1 MKQKIAKNRFLLKM
15 RNIHVIYNQVQA
27 LKGIDFDLYHGEI
40 HALIG
45 EHRAGKSSLVKILS
59 GAVKKKEG
67 DIIFDGKKINY
78 FTPET
83 ATKNGIGMVYQNLN
97 IVPNQNAVENI
108 FAGQMMISKYGFLN
122 YTSMQKKSEDLL
134 STLNIQI
141 DLKVPIYKLT
151 MVQQYMIELA
161 RVLIIDPK
169 LIILDEL
176 SNKLT
181 PEEMKNVYRIIYDYK
196 RSGKSII
203 YITHNMDE
211 ILQLADRVTILKDGF
226 RRGTEKVKDL
236 DKFRLFQLTYS
247 FALNQNEL
255 EKEEKKFIL
264 IKKYIENII
273 QHLPLGVIILNID
286 NNVQLI
292 NYAAIEI
299 LRLSHDVII
308 NKSIKELF
316 SKIDSDVLNDL
327 NNKINNK
334 EEKTWEDVY
343 INDEKL
349 LKINIFPLKDE
360 NNIFLGT
367 TILLQDVSMDRYI
380 QNYLIKSEKIA
391 SVAEV
396 AVGVAHEINNPLY
409 IIKNYLELIKDEKM
423 NNKLTNKVNDIE
435 KEVDRIVEIV
445 TSLLSF
451 SRIKE
456 LPENRVDLVCI
467 IEEVLLLLKHNLIHK
482 KIKFDKKIPLG
493 KVEIIGDE
501 NRLKQFFINLINNSI
516 EAVLDEGIIDIQLL
530 LNTEKNAVEIRI
542 IDNGYG
548 IPEDIQYKIFDPFF
562 STKINKKNTGLG
574 LSICQH
580 IAKEHNGEIS
590 FSSIPGK
597 ETCFIAKFPA
607 CMN

>member
-1 MKQKIAKNRFLLKM
+1 M

-27 LKGIDFDLYHGEI
+27 LKGIDFDLYYGEI

-122 YTSMQKKSEDLL
+122 YTSMFKKSMDLL

-141 DLKVPIYKLT
+141 DLKVPLYKLT

-161 RVLIIDPK
+161 RVLIMDPK

-181 PEEMKNVYRIIYDYK
+181 PEEMKNIYRIIYDYK
-196 RSGKSII
+196 RNGKSII

-273 QHLPLGVIILNID
+273 QHLPMGVIILNID

-299 LRLSHDVII
+299 LGLSHDILI

-316 SKIDSDVLNDL
+316 SRIDCDILKDL

-334 EEKTWEDVY
+334 EEKTWEDVC
-343 INDEKL
+343 INEEQL

-360 NNIFLGT
+360 NNKFLGT
-367 TILLQDVSMDRYI
+367 TILLQDISMDRYI
-380 QNYLIKSEKIA
+380 QNYLIKSEKMA

-423 NNKLTNKVNDIE
+423 SLQLKDKVNDIE

-456 LPENRVDLVCI
+456 LPENKVDLISI
-467 IEEVLLLLKHNLIHK
+467 IEEVLLLLKHNLIQK
-482 KIKFDKKIPLG
+482 KIKFDKNIPMN
-493 KVEIIGDE
+493 KVKIIGDE

-516 EAVLDEGIIDIQLL
+516 EAVLDEGLIHIVLL
-530 LNTEKNAVEIRI
+530 LAAEKNAVEVRI

-548 IPEDIQYKIFDPFF
+548 IPEDVKYKIFDPFF

-597 ETCFIAKFPA
+597 ETCFIAKFPI
-607 CMN
+607 CEN

>member
-1 MKQKIAKNRFLLKM
+1 M
-15 RNIHVIYNQVQA
+15 RNIHVTYNNIPA
-27 LKGIDFDLYHGEI
+27 LKGIDFDLYNGEI

-67 DIIFDGKKINY
+67 DIIYDGKKINY

-83 ATKNGIGMVYQNLN
+83 ATINGIGMVYQNLN
-97 IVPNQNAVENI
+97 IIPNQNAVENI

-122 YTSMQKKSEDLL
+122 YSSMQKKSEDLL
-134 STLNIQI
+134 SKLNIQI
-141 DLKVPIYKLT
+141 DLKIPIYKLT

-161 RVLIIDPK
+161 RVLIMYPK

-181 PEEMKNVYRIIYDYK
+181 PEEMKNIYKIIYDYK
-196 RSGKSII
+196 KSGKSII
-203 YITHNMDE
+203 YITHDMDE

-226 RRGTEKVKDL
+226 RRGTEEVKDL

-273 QHLPLGVIILNID
+273 QHLPMGIIIINID
-286 NNVQLI
+286 KNVQLI
-292 NYAAIEI
+292 NYTAIEI
-299 LRLSHDVII
+299 LGLSHDIII
-308 NKSIKELF
+308 NKTINELF
-316 SKIDSDVLNDL
+316 SKIDHDFLNDL
-327 NNKINNK
+327 NNKIDNK
-334 EEKTWEDVY
+334 EEKIWDDVS
-343 INDEKL
+343 INEEKL

-360 NNIFLGT
+360 TNIFLGT
-367 TILLQDVSMDRYI
+367 TILVQDVSMDRYI
-380 QNYLIKSEKIA
+380 QNYLIKSEKMA

-456 LPENRVDLVCI
+456 LPENKVDLVGVL
-467 IEEVLLLLKHNLIHK
+467 EEVLLLLKHNLMQK
-482 KIKFDKKIPLG
+482 KIKFDKNIPQI

-516 EAVLDEGIIDIQLL
+516 EAVLEEGFINIQFL
-530 LNTEKNAVEIRI
+530 LNTEKNVAEIKI
-542 IDNGYG
+542 TDNGYG
-548 IPEDIQYKIFDPFF
+548 IPEDVKYKIFDPFF

-580 IAKEHNGEIS
+580 IAKEHNGEIN

-597 ETCFIAKFPA
+597 ETSFIVKFPV
-607 CMN
+607 CVN